1 MGSVSN
7 IGAVQDLYQSCAD
20 QFGAAFARLAAGYEA
35 DPDLRRDLVQEIHV
49 ALWLSLRRFDAR
61 CSLRTWAFRVA
72 HHTADSYV
80 TRQMKYRSGAWVNL
94 DDAQSF

>member
-7 IGAVQDLYQSCAD
+7 IGAVQDLYQSCAH

-49 ALWLSLRRFDAR
+49 ALWLSFVGLTHAVL
-61 CSLRTWAFRVA
+61 CESAPSELLT
-72 HHTADSYV
+72 
-80 TRQMKYRSGAWVNL
+80 TRQLLTSPVK
-94 DDAQSF
+94 